1 MGETGETGREIGNL
15 LAEQGVAGTRIRFRV
30 PALPGL
36 SAAAGFLACS
46 GGSLLLFAAR
56 PVASFFL
63 SLAGGLLLLLDAGG
77 FSPLAWIGPKE
88 ERWVAVV
95 EGDPSEPGR
104 PALFLAIPAR
114 CRLTPGGQFSRRD
127 RIREAARAL
136 GTALALLFPVLP
148 AGSALLLFPPP
159 VVAGAGFA
167 VLFAVLSF
175 AEAVRRERSPGP
187 ENLAAGW
194 IGTLRSG
201 SASGRRPWILLYPGD
216 PAEVKFLLAR
226 FRGPLFRGRGLFLEW
241 SGEAAGLPAVSAREG
256 SLPAYR
262 CDPQLVAAAAGAA
275 REAGTGP
282 VRTTWIPFR
291 TGAFF
296 AMSRGF
302 RAVTLF
308 REPGSG
314 PDSGDRPGEP
324 GAEWAVR
331 TARAAA
337 PPN

>member
-1 MGETGETGREIGNL
+1 MGKPGKPGGEIGDL

-46 GGSLLLFAAR
+46 GGSLLLCASR
-56 PVASFFL
+56 PVPSFFL
-63 SLAGGLLLLLDAGG
+63 SLSGGLLLLLDAGG
-77 FSPLAWIGPKE
+77 FSPLSWIGPKE
-88 ERWVAVV
+88 ERAVAVV
-95 EGDPSEPGR
+95 EGDPSEPGK
-104 PALFLAIPAR
+104 PALFLAIPGR
-114 CRLTPGGQFSRRD
+114 CRLTPGGEHSLRGK
-127 RIREAARAL
+127 IREAARAL
-136 GTALALLFPVLP
+136 GTVLSLLFPILP
-148 AGSALLLFPPP
+148 AGSALLLAPPP
-159 VVAGAGFA
+159 VVPAAGIAL
-167 VLFAVLSF
+167 LFAGLSVS
-175 AEAVRRERSPGP
+175 EAVRRQRPSGP

-194 IGTLRSG
+194 VG
-201 SASGRRPWILLYPGD
+201 SLLAGSPPGRRPWILLYPGD

-226 FRGPLFRGRGLFLEW
+226 FRGPLFRGLGLFLEW
-241 SGEAAGLPAVSAREG
+241 PDEAAGPPAVSRREG

-262 CDPQLVAAAAGAA
+262 TDPRLVAAAVGAA
-275 REAGTGP
+275 KESGAGP
-282 VRTTWIPFR
+282 VRTSWVPFR

-308 REPGSG
+308 RYPAARPDPGNRS
-314 PDSGDRPGEP
+314 GEP